1 MPKRKVRKHSTGK
14 SRKPILI
21 AGSIVVVAAAII
33 IAAYSM
39 VGTSSP
45 TISSKNKVV
54 LITSMGNI
62 VIKLRSDMPI
72 TTENF
77 KNLVQQGKYDGTNFH
92 RVIAD
97 FMIQGGAINA
107 SIPSIP
113 DEFGNNN
120 HNVRGTVAMAKTDQ
134 PNSAASQFF
143 INVVDNSNRSSSFDS
158 TYSVFGD
165 VITGMDVVDAISNVA
180 TDSNGMPLQPVTII
194 AAQLVD

>member
-1 MPKRKVRKHSTGK
+1 MPKRKVRKHRPGK

-21 AGSIVVVAAAII
+21 AGSIVVAAAII

-134 PNSAASQFF
+134 PNSATSQFF
-143 INVVDNSNRSSSFDS
+143 INVVNNSNRYSSFDS

-194 AAQLVD
+194 AAQLID

>member
-1 MPKRKVRKHSTGK
+1 MPKRKVRKYKSRK

-21 AGSIVVVAAAII
+21 AGSIVAVAAII
-33 IAAYSM
+33 IVAYSM

-45 TISSKNKVV
+45 SSSSKTKVM

-62 VIKLRSDMPI
+62 VIQLRSDMPI

-77 KNLVQQGKYDGTNFH
+77 KNLVQQGKYDDTTFH

-120 HNVRGTVAMAKTDQ
+120 HNVRGTVAMAKTNQ
-134 PNSAASQFF
+134 PNSATTQFF
-143 INVVDNSNRSSSFDS
+143 INVVDNSNRYASFDS

-165 VITGMDVVDAISNVA
+165 VIEGMDVVDAISNVA
-180 TDSNGMPLQPVTII
+180 TDSNDMPLQPVTII
-194 AAQLVD
+194 TAQLID